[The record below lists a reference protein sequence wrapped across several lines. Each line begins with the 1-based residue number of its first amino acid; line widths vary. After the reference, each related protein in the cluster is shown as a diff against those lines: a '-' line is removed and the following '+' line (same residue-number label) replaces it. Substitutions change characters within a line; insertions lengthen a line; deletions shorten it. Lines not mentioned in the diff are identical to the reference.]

1 MSTPSSDAD
10 QTPTWSSSS
19 TMIEATGV
27 PQLDTVLGGGLPKGS
42 LAIILGSPGSGKTTL
57 ASQIAFAAAKRGQ
70 KALLL
75 TALSEPTTKLL
86 GHLQSYNFFAPEL
99 VGNEVQIFSI
109 QQFLTQGK
117 PPAAQDIVAAVRQT
131 RANLVVLDGF
141 QAIRALEPDFIT
153 SRQLLYDLGARLS
166 LLGTTTIITTEA
178 DPRDPTLF
186 PEMTTGDLLIGLYFI
201 LNGTRA
207 FRSLEILKVRGRAPM
222 LGRHSMVLS
231 EDGVQVYPRLEACS
245 HQLPRSDTKSV
256 EHKKER
262 VTFGLLELD
271 TLLGGGLTRQT
282 STLLTGSLGTGKTLL
297 ALQFALSGIPKGENA
312 LFLTFRETRE
322 QLLLKAES
330 FQLGEQLR
338 AALAPGGGLTL
349 QRWEPV
355 EVDPDQVAT
364 TMLNILSEN
373 NIRRVV
379 IDSIAELERAVIE
392 SSGKD
397 RVSNYLAALLAMLR
411 SRDITLLALKESPK
425 AVSTDVDFSADA
437 LSILAEN
444 VILVQHLAVNN
455 RLHRVISVLK
465 MRFSAHD
472 HNLREF
478 IITSPEGVRVLTP
491 QESGLD
497 TLAGLTR
504 EASGHSGY
512 LSPIYQAPP
521 QRGGVYDVT
530 GPCSSRNR
538 YITHSH
544 CR

>member
-19 TMIEATGV
+19 NMTEATGV
-27 PQLDTVLGGGLPKGS
+27 PQLDIVLGGGLPKGS

-57 ASQIAFAAAKRGQ
+57 ASQIAFSVARHGQ

-86 GHLQSYNFFAPEL
+86 SHLQSYSFFAPEL

-117 PPAAQDIVAAVRQT
+117 LPAAQDIVAAVRQT

-141 QAIRALEPDFIT
+141 QAIRALEPDFVT

-186 PEMTTGDLLIGLYFI
+186 PEMTTGDLLIGLYFT

-222 LGRHSMVLS
+222 LGRHSMVLGK
-231 EDGVQVYPRLEACS
+231 DGVQVYPRLEDRS
-245 HQLPRSDTKSV
+245 HMIDHSSTRVAAS
-256 EHKKER
+256 KEDR
-262 VTFGLLELD
+262 ATFGLLELD
-271 TLLGGGLTRQT
+271 TLLGGGLTRRT
-282 STLLTGSLGTGKTLL
+282 STLLAGSLGTGKTLL
-297 ALQFALSGIPKGENA
+297 ALQFALSAIPKGEKT
-312 LFLTFRETRE
+312 LFLSFRETRD

-330 FQLGEQLR
+330 FHLGEQLR
-338 AALAPGGGLTL
+338 TALAPGGGLIL

-355 EVDPDQVAT
+355 EIDPDEVAT
-364 TMLNILSEN
+364 TMLNTLNEN
-373 NIRRVV
+373 GIRRVV
-379 IDSIAELERAVIE
+379 IDSIAELERAVVE
-392 SSGKD
+392 SSGRD

-411 SRDITLLALKESPK
+411 SRDITLLALKEAPK
-425 AVSTDVDFSADA
+425 AISTDVDFSADT

-455 RLHRVISVLK
+455 SLHRVISVLK

-472 HNLREF
+472 HNVREF
-478 IITSPEGVRVLTP
+478 IITSPEGISVLTP
-491 QESGLD
+491 QESDLD

-504 EASGHSGY
+504 EVSRNSGY
-512 LSPIYQAPP
+512 LSPTYQEPP
-521 QRGGVYDVT
+521 SDRGSV
-530 GPCSSRNR
+530 
-538 YITHSH
+538 
-544 CR
+544 

>member
-1 MSTPSSDAD
+1 MSTSSSDAD
-10 QTPTWSSSS
+10 QTPVWSSSS
-19 TMIEATGV
+19 TMIEPTGV

-42 LAIILGSPGSGKTTL
+42 LAIILGPPGSGKTTL
-57 ASQIAFAAAKRGQ
+57 ASQIAFSVAKRGQ

-86 GHLQSYNFFAPEL
+86 NHLQSYSFFTPEL

-109 QQFLTQGK
+109 QQFLAQGK
-117 PPAAQDIVAAVRQT
+117 SPTAQDIVAAVRQT
-131 RANLVVLDGF
+131 HANLVVLDGF

-153 SRQLLYDLGARLS
+153 SRQLLYDLGTRLS

-186 PEMTTGDLLIGLYFI
+186 PEMTTGDLLMGLYFT
-201 LNGTRA
+201 LTGTRA

-245 HQLPRSDTKSV
+245 HLLNHFSTKSI
-256 EHKKER
+256 ESKKER

-271 TLLGGGLTRQT
+271 TLLGGGLNRQT
-282 STLLTGSLGTGKTLL
+282 STLLAGSLGTGKTLL

-312 LFLTFRETRE
+312 LFLSFRETPE
-322 QLLLKAES
+322 QLMLKAEA

-355 EVDPDQVAT
+355 EIDPDEVAT
-364 TMLNILSEN
+364 KMLAALDANG
-373 NIRRVV
+373 IRRVV
-379 IDSIAELERAVIE
+379 IDSIVELERAVIE

-397 RVSNYLAALLAMLR
+397 RVSNYLAALLAILR
-411 SRDITLLALKESPK
+411 SRDITLLALKEISK
-425 AVSTDVDFSADA
+425 AVSTQVDFSADT

-444 VILVQHLAVNN
+444 VVLVQHLAVNN

-478 IITSPEGVRVLTP
+478 IITSPEGICVLTP

-504 EASGHSGY
+504 EAERNSGY
-512 LSPIYQAPP
+512 LSPIYQEPP
-521 QRGGVYDVT
+521 SERGSV
-530 GPCSSRNR
+530 
-538 YITHSH
+538 
-544 CR
+544 